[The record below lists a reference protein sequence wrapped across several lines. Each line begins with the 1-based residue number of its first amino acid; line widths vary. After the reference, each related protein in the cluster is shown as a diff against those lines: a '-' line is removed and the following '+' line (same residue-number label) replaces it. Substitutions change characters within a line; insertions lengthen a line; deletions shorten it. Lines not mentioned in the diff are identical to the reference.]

1 MGPMAMQR
9 RTGPNEP
16 LYRTLARDLR
26 QAIAARV
33 YPQGA
38 LLPTEEELCATHG
51 ISRHT
56 AREALRL
63 LAEEG
68 LIERRR
74 GAGSIVARGD
84 GPRPFTQ
91 SVRGVPELLQYARD
105 ARLMIETCG
114 PAQPTARETRDL
126 GLDDGKWI
134 RLVGVRGDAAAPI
147 ALSTVFIRASICPP
161 RADIEAWPGA
171 INELVEKR
179 TGMRVERIEQSIMA
193 ANLTATEAR
202 KLAVP
207 PGTAALRTTRQY
219 VGPNGIFQASVSLH
233 PAGRF
238 TYTMTLERAR
248 RR

>member
-9 RTGPNEP
+9 RTRPQEP
-16 LYRTLARDLR
+16 LYRALARDLR
-26 QAIAARV
+26 QAIASRV

-38 LLPTEEELCATHG
+38 LLPTEEDLCATHG

-91 SVRGVPELLQYARD
+91 SVRGVQELLQYARD
-105 ARLMIETCG
+105 ARLVLQSYG
-114 PAQPTARETRDL
+114 PAQPTARESAELDL
-126 GLDDGKWI
+126 DQGRWI
-134 RLVGVRGDAAAPI
+134 RLIGIRGEPAAPI
-147 ALSTVFIRASICPP
+147 ALSTVFVRADLCPP
-161 RADIEAWPGA
+161 RDAIENWPGA
-171 INELVEKR
+171 INELIEKR
-179 TGMRVERIEQSIMA
+179 VGVRVERIEQSIMA
-193 ANLTATEAR
+193 ATLSAAEAR
-202 KLAVP
+202 KLRVR
-207 PGTAALRTTRQY
+207 PGTPALRTLRQY
-219 VGPNGIFQASVSLH
+219 VGPGGVFQASVSLH

-238 TYTMTLERAR
+238 TYSMTLERAR

>member
-1 MGPMAMQR
+1 MAMQR
-9 RTGPNEP
+9 RSRPQEP

-38 LLPTEEELCATHG
+38 LLPTEEELCTAHG

-63 LAEEG
+63 LAEDG

-74 GAGSIVARGD
+74 GAGSIVARSD

-105 ARLMIETCG
+105 ARLVIDTYA
-114 PAQPTARETRDL
+114 PAQPTPRERAEL
-126 GLDDGKWI
+126 GLVAGKWI
-134 RLVGVRGDAAAPI
+134 RITGLRGDPETPI
-147 ALSTVFIRASICPP
+147 AISIIHV
-161 RADIEAWPGA
+161 RADLCPSRSEIEASAGA
-171 INELVEKR
+171 ITERIEKR
-179 TGMRVERIEQSIMA
+179 SGIRVERIEQSITA
-193 ANLTATEAR
+193 ATLTAAEAR
-202 KLAVP
+202 KLRVA
-207 PGTAALRTTRQY
+207 PGTPALRTVRQY
-219 VGPNGIFQASVSLH
+219 VGADGVFQASVSLH

-238 TYTMTLERAR
+238 TYSMTLERAR

>member
-9 RTGPNEP
+9 RTRSDEP
-16 LYRTLARDLR
+16 LYQSLARDLR

-38 LLPTEEELCATHG
+38 LLPTEEELCTTHN

-74 GAGSIVARGD
+74 GAGSIVARSE

-105 ARLMIETCG
+105 ARLIIHAYG
-114 PAQPTARETRDL
+114 PAQPTAGECRDL
-126 GLDDGKWI
+126 GLEDGTWI
-134 RLVGVRGDAAAPI
+134 RLVGIRGDPSAPI
-147 ALSTVFIRASICPP
+147 ALSTVFIRANICPP

-171 INELVEKR
+171 INELIEKR
-179 TGMRVERIEQSIMA
+179 SGIRVERIEQNITA
-193 ANLTATEAR
+193 ASLSSAEAR
-202 KLAVP
+202 KLGVP
-207 PGTAALRTTRQY
+207 KGTAALRTLRQF
-219 VGPNGIFQASVSLH
+219 VGPGGVFQASVSLH

>member
-1 MGPMAMQR
+1 MQPMAMQR
-9 RTGPNEP
+9 RTRTDEP
-16 LYRTLARDLR
+16 LYQSLARDLR

-38 LLPTEEELCATHG
+38 LLPTEEELCTTHN

-74 GAGSIVARGD
+74 GTGSIVARGE

-105 ARLMIETCG
+105 ARLIIQAFG
-114 PAQPTARETRDL
+114 PAQPTARECTEL

-134 RLVGVRGDAAAPI
+134 RLVGVRGQPSAPI
-147 ALSTVFIRASICPP
+147 ALSTVFIRASICPS
-161 RADIEAWPGA
+161 RAEMEVWPGA
-171 INELVEKR
+171 INELIEKQS
-179 TGMRVERIEQSIMA
+179 GVRVDRIEQSIMA
-193 ANLTATEAR
+193 ANLGAIDAR
-202 KLAVP
+202 RLRVA

-219 VGPNGIFQASVSLH
+219 VGAGGVFQASVSLH

>member
-1 MGPMAMQR
+1 MGHMAMQR
-9 RTGPNEP
+9 RTRSDEP
-16 LYRTLARDLR
+16 LYQSLARDLR

-33 YPQGA
+33 YPPGG
-38 LLPTEEELCATHG
+38 LLPTEEELCTTRN

-105 ARLMIETCG
+105 ARLTIQAFG
-114 PAQPTARETRDL
+114 PAKPTARECREL

-134 RLVGVRGDAAAPI
+134 RLIGVRGDPSAPI
-147 ALSTVFIRASICPP
+147 ALSTVFIRANICPP
-161 RADIEAWPGA
+161 RADMETWPGA
-171 INELVEKR
+171 INELIEKR
-179 TGMRVERIEQSIMA
+179 SGVRVERIEQSIMP
-193 ANLTATEAR
+193 ANLSAAEAR
-202 KLAVP
+202 KLGVP
-207 PGTAALRTTRQY
+207 LGTAALRTLRQF
-219 VGPNGIFQASVSLH
+219 VGPGGVFQASVSLH